1 MALKSWEEMRKID
14 VTPYCQERD
23 GMTYLNWAKCI
34 DLLHGNGAKKV
45 YWVPISDEGTGSSL
59 RMVSKD
65 FTDSKG
71 IQIDVMRH
79 ELRL

>member
-34 DLLHGNGAKKV
+34 DLLHENGAKKV
-45 YWVPISDEGTGSSL
+45 YWVPIPDEVLCAWFQKISQI
-59 RMVSKD
+59 VKE
-65 FTDSKG
+65 

-79 ELRL
+79 ELKL